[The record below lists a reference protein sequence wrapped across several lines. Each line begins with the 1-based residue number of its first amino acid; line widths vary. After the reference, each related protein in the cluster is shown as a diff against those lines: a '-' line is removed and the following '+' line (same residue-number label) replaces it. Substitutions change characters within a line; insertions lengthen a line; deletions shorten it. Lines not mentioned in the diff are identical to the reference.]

1 MLNVFREWK
10 LPGGGAELLK
20 LAWPL
25 ILSSSALSI
34 LGLIDRILLA
44 QFDPSTVAAA
54 LPAGSMNFS
63 IAALFL
69 GTAGYTT
76 TLIATSIGM
85 KKKEQIGPILWQGI
99 WFSITALLI
108 APILI
113 YTSPWLFGIFD
124 HSQELLDMELPYFNI
139 LAWAIF
145 PMTLAFALSGYFSAQ
160 GRTWVLFWANTLM
173 CLVNGVLDYIFIF
186 GWKDIPEMGIQGAAY
201 ASVISQFIPVALY
214 IGLLLLDKEKE
225 KLQLLKWGY
234 NKALTQKLLKFGIPA
249 GFHFFLDIISF
260 TLFMMFIGNL
270 GESQSIASN
279 IAFQIHI
286 VAFLPSIGLSI
297 ALSILASRTKGTGD
311 LSQVGRPLYA
321 TNFIVISYSLFVSL
335 CYIFAGEWLIS
346 PFNIS
351 NPEIKSEILI
361 LLIIAAGLT
370 TVDFL
375 QVMFSSIL
383 KGLGD
388 TQFVSLAVICTLP
401 VLLVPAAIM
410 SQESM
415 RSEFKTPHFWLLLA
429 GYLGV
434 LFLTYLW
441 RWKRG
446 AWKKISLFD

>member
-1 MLNVFREWK
+1 MLNVFKEWK

-44 QFDPSTVAAA
+44 QFDPITVAAA

-99 WFSITALLI
+99 WFSISALLI

-113 YTSPWLFGIFD
+113 FTSPWVFGLFD
-124 HSQELLDMELPYFNI
+124 HSKELLDLELPYYNI

-145 PMTLAFALSGYFSAQ
+145 PMALAFALSGYFSAQ

-173 CLVNGVLDYIFIF
+173 CLVNGILDYVFIF

-201 ASVISQFIPVALY
+201 ASVISQFIPVFLY
-214 IGLLLLDKEKE
+214 IALLLLDKEKE
-225 KLQLLKWGY
+225 KLQLLNWRFDKV
-234 NKALTQKLLKFGIPA
+234 LTQKLLKFGVPA

-321 TNFIVISYSLFVSL
+321 TNFIVISYSFLVSL
-335 CYIFAGEWLIS
+335 SYIFGGELLIS
-346 PFNIS
+346 PFQIIDPNL
-351 NPEIKSEILI
+351 KSEILI
-361 LLIIAAGLT
+361 LLFIAAGLT

-375 QVMFSSIL
+375 QVMYSSIL

-388 TQFVSLAVICTLP
+388 TRFVSLAVICTLP
-401 VLLVPAAIM
+401 ILLIPATIM
-410 SQESM
+410 SQRSM
-415 RSEFKTPHFWLLLA
+415 RDQFQTHHFWLLLA
-429 GYLGV
+429 GYLGA
-434 LFLTYLW
+434 LFMIYLW
-441 RWKRG
+441 RWKRD
-446 AWKKISLFD
+446 AWKKISIFD